1 LRMLMG
7 VLVWVL
13 PGTTMYFATAFAWP
27 SGRLVGLTTLL
38 CFMLVV
44 LGSFIF
50 LLAWTGG
57 SSPGDFLGIL

>member
-1 LRMLMG
+1 
-7 VLVWVL
+7 
-13 PGTTMYFATAFAWP
+13 MYFATAFAWP